1 MGAPCRRALLDAAAS
16 RQPSGV
22 ARGVSQSFFRKMRII
37 EKNQHNLLISN
48 YSAFVMQLS
57 ESSRHKGG

>member
-1 MGAPCRRALLDAAAS
+1 MGAPRRRALLEAAAS
-16 RQPSGV
+16 RQASDV
-22 ARGVSQSFFRKMRII
+22 AKGASHSFFRKMRII